1 MYWQPPRKP
10 RAGIAIGATI
20 LALWLGALG
29 IAFATEGSG
38 SESRGATPLQ
48 VWPGP

>member
-38 SESRGATPLQ
+38 EGRAGQPVQ